1 MYAALPGL
9 YCGGIADN
17 QAFNTMKR
25 IAAALTLLL
34 CFSPSL
40 FAACVMPEPGKLQLP
55 DGASSDRE
63 QMLVAR
69 KQLDAYLRDLDR
81 FILCLDAMEKTA
93 KGTGHDNILRQD
105 RRRQQYNEAMAAI
118 TEAISAYDRE
128 VEAFNGQ

>member
-1 MYAALPGL
+1 
-9 YCGGIADN
+9 
-17 QAFNTMKR
+17 MKR

-40 FAACVMPEPGKLQLP
+40 FAACVMPEPGELRVP

-63 QMLVAR
+63 QMVVAR
-69 KQLDAYLRDLDR
+69 KQLDAYLRNLDR

-93 KGTGHDNILRQD
+93 KGTGHDNVLRQD

-118 TEAISAYDRE
+118 SRALSTYNDE
-128 VEAFNGQ
+128 VARFNAQ